1 MLASLALRKM
11 EIRVT
16 KRDHFIHPGTANSEK
31 INVGEGV
38 EHLEPSDSADGTWGG
53 CSSSEDWTQELPRTQ
68 EPHS

>member
-38 EHLEPSDSADGTWGG
+38 VKYDPHIDSTNHLEGNLTICIKIIDTK
-53 CSSSEDWTQELPRTQ
+53 C
-68 EPHS
+68 